1 MVKGGIK
8 LCKLMATVPA
18 TQPFRDTLKETLQCN
33 NFLLQKAVPR
43 CVIAQCFV
51 SNIVQNFDFLDVF
64 FFFR

>member
-18 TQPFRDTLKETLQCN
+18 TQPLRDKLKETLQCN

-51 SNIVQNFDFLDVF
+51 SNIV
-64 FFFR
+64 